1 MKEKIDNIDIYNN
14 SAIIL
19 DRKIP
24 PKIISW
30 ITILII
36 LLVLFIIFSFVPF
49 NVYKPSTGYVKV
61 ESDESYLILNSDL
74 PISKNYKLYIKN
86 KLYDYEIID
95 IIDGQVILKL
105 SLDDDLK
112 IDKNIIRVNILK
124 DRTTIFNIIKNK
136 IKKGF
141 DLWKI

>member
-19 DRKIP
+19 YRKIP

-141 DLWKI
+141 DL